1 MYIFNSFAAT
11 MGLGLMP
18 QIKNENPWGL
28 SHLQS
33 AYTQAHFAAQVAAAS
48 SGGGG
53 GYASVPSETTLHH
66 LSSSPSA
73 GSNPQDLQN
82 QMTASSTGSPGQH
95 QQ

>member
-1 MYIFNSFAAT
+1 MT
-11 MGLGLMP
+11 GLGLMP

-53 GYASVPSETTLHH
+53 GYASVNNETTLHH
-66 LSSSPSA
+66 LSSSPSG
-73 GSNPQDLQN
+73 GSHSQDLQN
-82 QMTASSTGSPGQH
+82 QMSASSTGSPGQH
-95 QQ
+95 HQ